1 MSGPAFQGA
10 PVQRSQSRGQTARSF
25 SHIPRLREVL
35 AHGGWPGAI
44 YAQVCI
50 HNLKAAR
57 ERTERPARLDELH
70 GGQVYY
76 TISGPKGQAQ
86 VALVG
91 TGDVIPGGNPESGNR
106 LFFTDGEIG
115 QLTGHKIQYPIW
127 LRPQPEEESDAGREE
142 VESAQGRDGDAG
154 VRARKAP
161 QRVKIGA
168 RGHQLRA
175 SQGDRDERS
184 RPKQAS
190 EKQLA
195 ARRAASERFKA
206 MHAARRGS

>member
-1 MSGPAFQGA
+1 MQQSAFPGA
-10 PVQRSQSRGQTARSF
+10 PLRRSVSRGPTARSF
-25 SHIPRLREVL
+25 SQIPRLRDVL
-35 AHGGWPGAI
+35 SHGGWPGAT

-50 HNLKAAR
+50 HNLKSAR
-57 ERTERPARLDELH
+57 ERTERPAELDELE
-70 GGQVYY
+70 GGSIYY
-76 TISGPKGQAQ
+76 TISGPKGTAQ

-91 TGDVIPGGNPESGNR
+91 TGKIIPGGNPESGNR

-115 QLTGHKIQYPIW
+115 KLTGHKIKYPIW

-161 QRVKIGA
+161 QRQKVGA